1 MDSKTVEQVQKEIH
15 EWTRDKGFKWSL
27 YVQYIHLVEE
37 IGELGESLT
46 VFQGD
51 RKQGSGE
58 KALADHGNV
67 EEEIGDS
74 LFAIISIANELKL
87 DIGKILD
94 ETFVRY
100 DTKMKKKKV
109 HSKN

>member
-1 MDSKTVEQVQKEIH
+1 MNSKTVEQIQKEIH
-15 EWTRDKGFKWSL
+15 EWVRDKGLKWSL

-74 LFAIISIANELKL
+74 LFAIISIANELNL
-87 DIGKILD
+87 DIEKILN
-94 ETFVRY
+94 ETFIRY
-100 DTKMKKKKV
+100 DLKMKKKGK
-109 HSKN
+109 K

>member
-1 MDSKTVEQVQKEIH
+1 MNSKTVEQIQKEIR
-15 EWTRDKGFKWSL
+15 EWIRDKGFKWPL

-46 VFQGD
+46 VSQGD

-58 KALADHGNV
+58 KALADHDDV

-74 LFAIISIANELKL
+74 LFALISIANELNL
-87 DIGKILD
+87 DIKKILD
-94 ETFVRY
+94 ETFIRY
-100 DTKMKKKKV
+100 DMKMKRKG
-109 HSKN
+109 SQ